1 MRTTE
6 GEPNQCGTNRK
17 KKMGPADILLAFP
30 PTFRKKG
37 KGKKKP
43 SRDGRGDV
51 ATDASCMEG
60 EK

>member
-1 MRTTE
+1 ME
-6 GEPNQCGTNRK
+6 QIEK